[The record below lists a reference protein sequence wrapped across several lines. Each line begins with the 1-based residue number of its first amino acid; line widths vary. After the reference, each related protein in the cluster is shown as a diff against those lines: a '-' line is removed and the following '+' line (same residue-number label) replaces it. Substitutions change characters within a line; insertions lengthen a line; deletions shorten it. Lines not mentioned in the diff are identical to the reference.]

1 MEAVTLPVEER
12 TGAKGSSSARGL
24 RREGKIPGVVYGKM
38 SDTVNVVIADDQLRR
53 VLRHGQNVL
62 LQLEY
67 QQGEGPGR
75 KQYAVVKDVQRDSL
89 RSLFLSIDLH
99 EVYLDVEIESP
110 VPVEV
115 VGEAEG
121 VKNGGI
127 LSQLVH
133 EVMVRALPGKM
144 PPKVQVDVSTLD
156 VGYNVRVAEL
166 GTSSDYVVVT
176 DPDEVIA
183 TVLAPKLA
191 PVEAKAPAE
200 AMEAMEEAAEEDQAR
215 EEV

>member
-12 TGAKGSSSARGL
+12 TGAKGSTSARRL

-38 SDTVNVVIADDQLRR
+38 SDTVNVVIPDDELRR
-53 VLRHGQNVL
+53 ALRHGQNVL

-67 QQGEGPGR
+67 PQGEGPGR
-75 KQYAVVKDVQRDSL
+75 KQYAVIKDMQRHSL
-89 RSLFLSIDLH
+89 RPLFLNIDLH

-133 EVMVRALPGKM
+133 EVLVRALPGKM
-144 PPKVQVDVSTLD
+144 PPKVQVDVSSLD
-156 VGYNVRVAEL
+156 VGHNVKASDL

-176 DPDEVIA
+176 DSDEVIA

-191 PVEAKAPAE
+191 PVEAEAPEE
-200 AMEAMEEAAEEDQAR
+200 ALEAMEEPAEQGHQP
-215 EEV
+215 EEA